1 MNRSLVL
8 VVLVVL
14 TGVLTL
20 AGCASQPGDASRP
33 STDREQDRAPT
44 YVPADLAL
52 LPDPEP
58 RQEPLARYGNHSPYE
73 VWGQTYE
80 VMADAEGYRSEGVA
94 SWYGAKFHGRPTS
107 SGEPYDMYQLTAAHR
122 SLPLPSY
129 VRVTNLDNGRSV
141 VVRVNDR
148 GPFHDARTI
157 DLSFAA
163 AVRLDFV
170 QQGTAP
176 VRVEMLAPPAEPGRS
191 RTPIPAP
198 PPVRPEGPT
207 SANATRPEP
216 MMYLQAGA
224 FSEQSAANRLKQ
236 SLLALIDDGDNN
248 VQVRDPSEDGLFR
261 VWIGPIRHMAEASR
275 IQDLLVAENHAR
287 PHLIRVP

>member
-1 MNRSLVL
+1 MTVWVRAAALCLGLL
-8 VVLVVL
+8 VV
-14 TGVLTL
+14 
-20 AGCASQPGDASRP
+20 AGCAPQLRDSPTGP
-33 STDREQDRAPT
+33 SADRERDRAPT
-44 YVPADLAL
+44 YVPADIAL
-52 LPDPEP
+52 LPDPQP
-58 RQEPLARYGNHSPYE
+58 RREPLSRYGNHSPYV
-73 VWGQTYE
+73 VWGQSYE
-80 VMADAEGYRSEGVA
+80 VMESADGYRSEGLA

-148 GPFHDARTI
+148 GPFHDQRII

-170 QQGTAP
+170 DRGTAP
-176 VRVEMLAPPAEPGRS
+176 VRVEMLAPPAEPGS
-191 RTPIPAP
+191 TRTPIPAP
-198 PPVRPEGPT
+198 PPVRPEDPI
-207 SANATRPEP
+207 SADTTRPVP
-216 MMYLQAGA
+216 AMYLQAGA
-224 FSEQSAANRLKQ
+224 FSERTSADRLKQ
-236 SLLALIDDGDNN
+236 SLLGLINSDSSQVEVRAGGD
-248 VQVRDPSEDGLFR
+248 DGLFR
-261 VWIGPIRHMAEASR
+261 VWIGPIWHMAEVSR